1 MSYDEIK
8 LAAMVQFSSPVKPLN
23 PGSRNNHGRRTD
35 HDHVRDA
42 VYVGAVGA
50 RMEKVGVMELQECE
64 ITEKSIGTLCLTTP
78 WVMKAFAEFYGRRCL
93 PQDINSPGVIRMRE
107 DIIGGCAHS
116 TLQRGGGEGFCLC
129 VQHFINVTS
138 LM

>member
-8 LAAMVQFSSPVKPLN
+8 LAALVQFSSPVKPLN
-23 PGSRNNHGRRTD
+23 PGSRNNRGRRTD
-35 HDHVRDA
+35 SDHVRDA

-64 ITEKSIGTLCLTTP
+64 ITEKSIGTSCLTTP
-78 WVMKAFAEFYGRRCL
+78 WVMKAFAEFYGKRCL

-107 DIIGGCAHS
+107 DIIALHI
-116 TLQRGGGEGFCLC
+116 
-129 VQHFINVTS
+129 HFLLRELHELANSIE
-138 LM
+138 

>member
-1 MSYDEIK
+1 
-8 LAAMVQFSSPVKPLN
+8 MVQFSSPVKPLN

-35 HDHVRDA
+35 SDHVRDA

-64 ITEKSIGTLCLTTP
+64 ITEKSTGASFLTTP
-78 WVMKAFAEFYGRRCL
+78 WVMKAFAEFYGKRCL

-107 DIIGGCAHS
+107 DIIALHI
-116 TLQRGGGEGFCLC
+116 
-129 VQHFINVTS
+129 HFLLRELHELANSIE
-138 LM
+138 